1 MRSFIAYLKRVFFN
15 ESYDMQ
21 HRLLNVIVLSGVF
34 GVMVSLLFQI
44 ILQLNTTATIFMLLC
59 LIVFILTLWIAN
71 GPKKPQAAG
80 VFLSLTTNDFLL
92 PVLFLYSGGVKSA
105 MQLWCLV
112 GFILSFLFLKGKKT
126 YVVFAINILGF
137 LTVLIYSYFV
147 PESVH
152 YMESEKDVIID
163 VASNIVVIALIL
175 SSVLRYNS
183 YINEKQKKQIYE
195 SMEVAQKATKA
206 KSDFLSVV
214 SHDIRTPMNT
224 IVGFTEIAKKE
235 ITNREKVTD
244 CLDKITLSSNHLLNL
259 MNDILDMSKIEVGK
273 ISIDEENC
281 SLKSLISNCIQIM
294 ENEIAEKNI
303 SIKTDYSMLDD
314 DLVSCDKLRMNQ
326 VLLNVLSNAIKYSKP
341 NGDVYISVI
350 QLTGDDESKII
361 TEIHIK
367 DEGCGMTEE
376 YKTRLFM
383 PFQRD
388 RLGIE
393 NGISGTGLGL
403 SISKSLIEIMGGTI
417 EIDSTE
423 GVGTEVSINVPFS
436 VPTLTNIEDEDIT
449 SNYNFEGYKILIVDD
464 NDMHRA
470 LERELFESVG
480 FNVDEASEG
489 RFAIQKHMKLNYDAL
504 LVDLVMPVMD
514 GYQIT
519 KLIRSLEDKE
529 LSEVPII
536 AITANAYSDDKAK
549 AFESGMNAYVT
560 KPINRHELMEVL
572 KLILKEKSINV

>member
-137 LTVLIYSYFV
+137 LTVLIYSYIV

-436 VPTLTNIEDEDIT
+436 VPTLTNIEDEDIA
-449 SNYNFEGYKILIVDD
+449 SSYNFEGYKILIVDD

-470 LERELFESVG
+470 LERELLESVC
-480 FNVDEASEG
+480 FTVDEASEG

>member
-137 LTVLIYSYFV
+137 LTVLIYSYIV

-436 VPTLTNIEDEDIT
+436 VPTLTNIEDEDIA
-449 SNYNFEGYKILIVDD
+449 SSYNFEGYKILIVDD

>member
-1 MRSFIAYLKRVFFN
+1 MRSFFAYLKRVFFN

-44 ILQLNTTATIFMLLC
+44 ILQLNMIATVFMLLC

-71 GPKKPQAAG
+71 GPKKPQVAG
-80 VFLSLTTNDFLL
+80 VFISIITNDLLL
-92 PVLFLYSGGVKSA
+92 PVLFLYSGGVQSA
-105 MQLWCLV
+105 MSLWCLV

-126 YVVFAINILGF
+126 YVVFVINILGF
-137 LTVLIYSYFV
+137 VTVLIYSYLV

-152 YMESEKDVIID
+152 YMDSQKDVIID
-163 VASNIVVIALIL
+163 IASNIVVIALIL
-175 SSVLRYNS
+175 SSVLRYNN
-183 YINEKQKKQIYE
+183 YINEKQKKQIYD
-195 SMEVAQKATKA
+195 SMQVAQKATKA

-244 CLDKITLSSNHLLNL
+244 CLEKITLSSNHLLNL

-294 ENEIAEKNI
+294 ENEISEKNI

-326 VLLNVLSNAIKYSKP
+326 ILLNVLSNAIKYSKP
-341 NGDVYISVI
+341 NGNVYISVI
-350 QLTGDDESKII
+350 QLTGDDETKIL

-393 NGISGTGLGL
+393 NGIAGTGLGL

-423 GVGTEVSINVPFS
+423 GVGTEVSITVPFS

-449 SNYNFEGYKILIVDD
+449 SNYNFEDYRILIVDD
-464 NDMHRA
+464 NEMHRT
-470 LERELFESVG
+470 LERELLESVG
-480 FNVDEASEG
+480 FKVDEAAEG

-514 GYQIT
+514 GYQVT
-519 KLIRSLEDKE
+519 KLIRSLEDPE
-529 LSEVPII
+529 LSDVPII

-549 AFESGMNAYVT
+549 AFEAGMNAYVT
-560 KPINRHELMEVL
+560 KPINRRELMEVL
-572 KLILKEKSINV
+572 KLILKEKSIKV